1 LFQALTVADENGLVG
16 GDQDHHPVRRRQGG
30 SQVGPTA
37 HQREVRLGSEADD
50 DHLGV
55 LVDILSRRADHLSR
69 QLDQALDEVAEI
81 RSMIVGMSASK
92 DISAPLDSAQAAG
105 RLNISR
111 RKLDELVAGGHPV
124 F

>member
-1 LFQALTVADENGLVG
+1 MRDDG
-16 GDQDHHPVRRRQGG
+16 HHIA
-30 SQVGPTA
+30 PTPQLPPDA
-37 HQREVRLGSEADD
+37 PEWA
-50 DHLGV
+50 GV

-111 RKLDELVAGGHPV
+111 RKLDELVAGGHLRPLRV
-124 F
+124 GRKRLFPQEQLDSFLRLCER